1 MNNYIFEIEV
11 KTEDGGIHKDEVIL
25 EAINKT
31 ESLNIASI
39 IENKPGIISCI
50 YSRLG

>member
-11 KTEDGGIHKDEVIL
+11 KTSDGGIHKDEVVL

-39 IENKPGIISCI
+39 IENKPGIISCT